1 MNLRVMRMGWI
12 PEMLYTY
19 ADNMEIEMNT
29 TLTMIFSP
37 T

>member
-1 MNLRVMRMGWI
+1 MRMGWI

-19 ADNMEIEMNT
+19 AYNMKEIEMN

-37 T
+37 N